1 MERTRRRER
10 LLSETDD
17 RKEAASAATAG
28 VGEAVDPGEDEYWR
42 DVYEEWP
49 YYRDD
54 FTYED
59 YEPAFRLGYN
69 AGSAHRRP
77 YDDNIAAELQAR
89 YEQCCSGSPLR
100 WEDARHAVRDA
111 YRRRVEQAMVADA
124 G

>member
-1 MERTRRRER
+1 M
-10 LLSETDD
+10 LSETHVRNEDG
-17 RKEAASAATAG
+17 RAAAAG
-28 VGEAVDPGEDEYWR
+28 VGEAVDPGEDAYWR

-77 YDDNIAAELQAR
+77 YDDNIGAELQVQ
-89 YEQCCSGSPLR
+89 YERRRHGSPVE
-100 WEDARHAVRDA
+100 WDDARHAVRDA
-111 YRRRVEQAMVADA
+111 YRRRVEQSLVDANAD
-124 G
+124 